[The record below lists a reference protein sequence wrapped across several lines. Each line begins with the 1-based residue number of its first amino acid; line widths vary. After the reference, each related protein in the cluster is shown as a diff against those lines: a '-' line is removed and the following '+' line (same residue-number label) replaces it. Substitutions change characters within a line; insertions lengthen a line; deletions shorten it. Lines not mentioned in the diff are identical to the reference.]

1 MGFPRLLSI
10 FYCTFHPT
18 QGPKVL
24 YEVPEGSIL
33 SKTSPLVDFDS
44 ISEFLIP
51 KVELCNKLVTI
62 STPTCKVIGYP
73 INLEHKKFQ
82 RNALMFNLAFV
93 FDKDAEISSYEPV
106 VRKMARVLKA
116 LEKESEFLSRQT
128 RLAMMDN
135 GTLANLAA
143 ITPQSSI
150 PPPSSSST
158 GTTTGTTTT
167 TTTTTAPAATAGTA
181 TSVNG
186 TFVPS
191 SQTNNAPSTSIP
203 TASTSQGAQAQT
215 TANSMAATTGPS
227 SLGTDAAA
235 SMSSMSL
242 AEKPSSNT
250 TSPSPSSSTFNGVS
264 SSLPPMSSGQAASTN
279 VISSSMATAT
289 AIATSASS
297 ISPPPTPASTITST
311 ALVSSPPSISG
322 NAITTILTAPPSSSP
337 FPPSKAATLAAANQN
352 GVSSTTATT
361 AATNPTTKPP
371 ASPLLL
377 QRDQIEHGSGMQ
389 NLIEQLIEDLN
400 SYCECQIPIDS
411 ANTINLKLFP
421 TYPNPTPVY
430 DYQVP
435 ISTVNLE
442 ALTDVNWDMTMQ
454 RITGYIN
461 GVNSVKRIA
470 EYADV
475 ETGLARMCM
484 SHLLYYGCIIMV
496 DLFQFKNIYAVK
508 IEMMRLT
515 EDVALQCEC
524 VSYVTLPDMH
534 APSFA
539 KIFSLYCSL
548 QYGVVLQDWIEQNQI
563 SEYNIDVRRF
573 ISFGVIKGFLYRVHK
588 YPILDYH
595 DPATAIPPSSSK
607 SDTAHSQQPQQ
618 GTAPNSVNSS
628 SVVTPSPSPAPTPL
642 VGSGGNVPATVVPG
656 GETQAPR
663 KLYGE
668 TLAPTDQN
676 TYMTYSQYQQL
687 QQQQQQLQHPSNDP
701 AHSGPNAGTVVI
713 PPALRKLLD
722 GQHHYDEL
730 CTQFGCSVR
739 ELDQILATDS
749 RVKFIY
755 R

>member
-44 ISEFLIP
+44 ISEYLIP
-51 KVELCNKLVTI
+51 KVELCAKLVTI

-135 GTLANLAA
+135 GTLASLNS
-143 ITPQSSI
+143 T
-150 PPPSSSST
+150 SST
-158 GTTTGTTTT
+158 SVPTGTNAMAPTS
-167 TTTTTAPAATAGTA
+167 TAPAGA
-181 TSVNG
+181 TSTVTPQPASNG
-186 TFVPS
+186 QGPLEAITEGASNLSINGGSKTDSANEETPGS
-191 SQTNNAPSTSIP
+191 IIAAGSNSISISNTLATPTNP
-203 TASTSQGAQAQT
+203 AS
-215 TANSMAATTGPS
+215 NGPS
-227 SLGTDAAA
+227 AA
-235 SMSSMSL
+235 L
-242 AEKPSSNT
+242 LPL
-250 TSPSPSSSTFNGVS
+250 VS
-264 SSLPPMSSGQAASTN
+264 QEGN
-279 VISSSMATAT
+279 
-289 AIATSASS
+289 
-297 ISPPPTPASTITST
+297 STIGSGTGTGTGTGTGFTSGSIT
-311 ALVSSPPSISG
+311 YAAIVSSPPSMSG
-322 NAITTILTAPPSSSP
+322 NSIGSVLTAPPSSSP
-337 FPPSKAATLAAANQN
+337 FPPARSTSNPGSISNGSTAVTKAKPQ
-352 GVSSTTATT
+352 TT
-361 AATNPTTKPP
+361 P
-371 ASPLLL
+371 SLMDLL
-377 QRDQIEHGSGMQ
+377 QADGGGMQ

-421 TYPNPTPVY
+421 TYPNPAPVY

-484 SHLLYYGCIIMV
+484 EHLLYYGCIIMV

-508 IEMMRLT
+508 MEMMRLT
-515 EDVALQCEC
+515 EDVALQYEC
-524 VSYVTLPDMH
+524 VAYVTLPDMH

-563 SEYNIDVRRF
+563 ADYNIDVRRF

-588 YPILDYH
+588 YPILDYY
-595 DPATAIPPSSSK
+595 DPVTPGSAPSSAPSSAK
-607 SDTAHSQQPQQ
+607 LHAPQPVSGQA
-618 GTAPNSVNSS
+618 APSS
-628 SVVTPSPSPAPTPL
+628 TIMSAPSPAIAAITPSTATAPT
-642 VGSGGNVPATVVPG
+642 G
-656 GETQAPR
+656 GETSRPETPSATAANQ
-663 KLYGE
+663 KKMYGD
-668 TLAPTDQN
+668 TLAPTDQHP
-676 TYMTYSQYQQL
+676 Y
-687 QQQQQQLQHPSNDP
+687 QQQQQPSQQQQAASNE
-701 AHSGPNAGTVVI
+701 ANSSGVVI
-713 PPALRKLLD
+713 PPALRKRLN

-730 CTQFGCSVR
+730 CTHFGCSVR
-739 ELDQILATDS
+739 DLDKLLATDT
-749 RVKFIY
+749 RVKFIF

>member
-10 FYCTFHPT
+10 FYCTFHPV

-44 ISEFLIP
+44 ISEYLIP
-51 KVELCNKLVTI
+51 KVELCSKLVTI
-62 STPTCKVIGYP
+62 STPTCKVVGFP

-93 FDKDAEISSYEPV
+93 FDKDAETSSYEPV

-128 RLAMMDN
+128 RLAMLNSAPGGSLMGSINNLSMPPAVSTTPLSTPSASTATLGANTN
-135 GTLANLAA
+135 GLLGPTRPSFLGSAMAEGSSGILETIAESTSSLSINDSSSVTAAQTNPGTKGMLTTSALPSLPNTLAVPEGANMNATPGPTA
-143 ITPQSSI
+143 IPSSASTLPTSDSQSSI
-150 PPPSSSST
+150 
-158 GTTTGTTTT
+158 
-167 TTTTTAPAATAGTA
+167 
-181 TSVNG
+181 N
-186 TFVPS
+186 
-191 SQTNNAPSTSIP
+191 
-203 TASTSQGAQAQT
+203 
-215 TANSMAATTGPS
+215 
-227 SLGTDAAA
+227 
-235 SMSSMSL
+235 
-242 AEKPSSNT
+242 
-250 TSPSPSSSTFNGVS
+250 
-264 SSLPPMSSGQAASTN
+264 
-279 VISSSMATAT
+279 
-289 AIATSASS
+289 
-297 ISPPPTPASTITST
+297 ITST
-311 ALVSSPPSISG
+311 ALVSSPPSISSS
-322 NAITTILTAPPSSSP
+322 AITAVLQAPPFPSP
-337 FPPSKAATLAAANQN
+337 FSQSKLADNHVN
-352 GVSSTTATT
+352 GNGTSASNIQKSSTAL
-361 AATNPTTKPP
+361 
-371 ASPLLL
+371 ASTSLHKE
-377 QRDQIEHGSGMQ
+377 DQIDGGGMQ

-400 SYCECQIPIDS
+400 SYCECQIPIVFDYADS

-421 TYPNPTPVY
+421 TYPNPPPVY

-454 RITGYIN
+454 RITGFIN

-484 SHLLYYGCIIMV
+484 QHLLYYGCIIMV

-508 IEMMRLT
+508 LEMMRLT
-515 EDVALQCEC
+515 EDVALQHEC

-563 SEYNIDVRRF
+563 SDYNIDVRRF

-588 YPILDYH
+588 YPILDNH
-595 DPATAIPPSSSK
+595 DPATVTASTAKALDAPPSSSG
-607 SDTAHSQQPQQ
+607 SATAIAVASTIAAPSMTPLVPMATLTNGTNGDTTRPGMPSRSGTPSGQPKKVYGDTLTPADQNGHPHSTHPQQ
-618 GTAPNSVNSS
+618 QHSHHQLQDSSNSS
-628 SVVTPSPSPAPTPL
+628 SSTFS
-642 VGSGGNVPATVVPG
+642 
-656 GETQAPR
+656 
-663 KLYGE
+663 
-668 TLAPTDQN
+668 
-676 TYMTYSQYQQL
+676 
-687 QQQQQQLQHPSNDP
+687 
-701 AHSGPNAGTVVI
+701 I
-713 PPALRKLLD
+713 PPALQRLLD
-722 GQHHYDEL
+722 GEHHYDEL
-730 CTQFGCSVR
+730 CTTFGCSVR
-739 ELDQILATDS
+739 EMDRILATDS

>member
-51 KVELCNKLVTI
+51 KVELCAKIVTI

-93 FDKDAEISSYEPV
+93 FDKDAEISSYKPV

-128 RLAMMDN
+128 RLEMMDN
-135 GTLANLAA
+135 EALASLNSTSSISGPSGTSTAVAITTTLTSITKTLAQQPAANGQVPLETIREGASNL
-143 ITPQSSI
+143 SI
-150 PPPSSSST
+150 SKPDLTNAQTQGS
-158 GTTTGTTTT
+158 TTTT
-167 TTTTTAPAATAGTA
+167 DSAL
-181 TSVNG
+181 
-186 TFVPS
+186 
-191 SQTNNAPSTSIP
+191 PSTSSTLTAP
-203 TASTSQGAQAQT
+203 TDPT
-215 TANSMAATTGPS
+215 TNGSSAATLPTVSQEGHYTAGAGTGFTS
-227 SLGTDAAA
+227 GSITYAA
-235 SMSSMSL
+235 
-242 AEKPSSNT
+242 
-250 TSPSPSSSTFNGVS
+250 
-264 SSLPPMSSGQAASTN
+264 
-279 VISSSMATAT
+279 I
-289 AIATSASS
+289 
-297 ISPPPTPASTITST
+297 
-311 ALVSSPPSISG
+311 VSSPPSMSG
-322 NAITTILTAPPSSSP
+322 SSIGSILTAPPSSSP
-337 FPPSKAATLAAANQN
+337 FPPAR
-352 GVSSTTATT
+352 STTNPG
-361 AATNPTTKPP
+361 ATNSGSTVVAKAKPQEAP
-371 ASPLLL
+371 SLMDLMQA
-377 QRDQIEHGSGMQ
+377 DGSGMQ

-421 TYPNPTPVY
+421 TYPNPAPVY

-461 GVNSVKRIA
+461 GVNSVKKIA

-475 ETGLARMCM
+475 ETVLARMCM
-484 SHLLYYGCIIMV
+484 EHLLYYGCIIMV

-508 IEMMRLT
+508 MEMMRLT
-515 EDVALQCEC
+515 EDVALQYEC
-524 VSYVTLPDMH
+524 VAYVTLPDMH

-563 SEYNIDVRRF
+563 ADYNIDVRRF

-588 YPILDYH
+588 YPILDYY
-595 DPATAIPPSSSK
+595 DPATSGSAPSSAPSSAKVHTPQPVNAEAAPSTATAAAPNGRVPSRPGTPSAIPSNQK
-607 SDTAHSQQPQQ
+607 
-618 GTAPNSVNSS
+618 
-628 SVVTPSPSPAPTPL
+628 
-642 VGSGGNVPATVVPG
+642 
-656 GETQAPR
+656 
-663 KLYGE
+663 KMYGDN
-668 TLAPTDQN
+668 LAPTDQQ
-676 TYMTYSQYQQL
+676 THAQQHQGM
-687 QQQQQQLQHPSNDP
+687 QQHQQGSSNDS
-701 AHSGPNAGTVVI
+701 ASGVVI
-713 PPALRKLLD
+713 PPALRKRLN

-730 CTQFGCSVR
+730 CTHFGCSVR
-739 ELDQILATDS
+739 DLDKLLATDS

>member
-44 ISEFLIP
+44 ISEYLIP
-51 KVELCNKLVTI
+51 KVELCSKLVTI
-62 STPTCKVIGYP
+62 STPTCKVIGFP

-128 RLAMMDN
+128 RLAMTDN
-135 GTLANLAA
+135 GTLANMASSVSSAA
-143 ITPQSSI
+143 PSSI
-150 PPPSSSST
+150 PLSVPLT
-158 GTTTGTTTT
+158 TTATTTGTTSTPPTSTGTAASSTT
-167 TTTTTAPAATAGTA
+167 TTTTTATTTATTTTTVGATTAAPSDPNAVAATV
-181 TSVNG
+181 TSVSNLALDP
-186 TFVPS
+186 V
-191 SQTNNAPSTSIP
+191 AKD
-203 TASTSQGAQAQT
+203 ASTSSGT
-215 TANSMAATTGPS
+215 S
-227 SLGTDAAA
+227 SALL
-235 SMSSMSL
+235 SSDL
-242 AEKPSSNT
+242 TVPVDP
-250 TSPSPSSSTFNGVS
+250 TSPVTIPT
-264 SSLPPMSSGQAASTN
+264 SLPSAAVS
-279 VISSSMATAT
+279 
-289 AIATSASS
+289 
-297 ISPPPTPASTITST
+297 ITST
-311 ALVSSPPSISG
+311 ALVSSPPAISG
-322 NAITTILTAPPSSSP
+322 SSIATVLTAPPSLSP
-337 FPPSKAATLAAANQN
+337 FPPSKPGTVPPSN
-352 GVSSTTATT
+352 GG
-361 AATNPTTKPP
+361 ATNSATKPP
-371 ASPLLL
+371 ATPTLL
-377 QRDQIEHGSGMQ
+377 QQNQIEHGSGMQ

-421 TYPNPTPVY
+421 TYPNPAPVY

-442 ALTDVNWDMTMQ
+442 ALIDVNWDMTMQ

-461 GVNSVKRIA
+461 GVSPVKRIA

-484 SHLLYYGCIIMV
+484 EHLLYYGCIIMV

-508 IEMMRLT
+508 MEMMRLT
-515 EDVALQCEC
+515 EDVALQNEC

-548 QYGVVLQDWIEQNQI
+548 QYGVVLQDWIETNQI
-563 SEYNIDVRRF
+563 AEYNIDVRRF

-588 YPILDYH
+588 YPILDH
-595 DPATAIPPSSSK
+595 HEPVTPATTPLNSKGEPTTSSNPSATATSSASSSSAATPVLSSAPTPVPSAIPPPPPPAS
-607 SDTAHSQQPQQ
+607 TTHGEPQP
-618 GTAPNSVNSS
+618 
-628 SVVTPSPSPAPTPL
+628 
-642 VGSGGNVPATVVPG
+642 
-656 GETQAPR
+656 PR
-663 KLYGE
+663 KLYGD

-676 TYMTYSQYQQL
+676 NYMAYNQH
-687 QQQQQQLQHPSNDP
+687 QQQPSND
-701 AHSGPNAGTVVI
+701 SGNSGGSSSGVI
-713 PPALRKLLD
+713 IPLALRKLLD

-739 ELDQILATDS
+739 EMDQILATDS

>member
-44 ISEFLIP
+44 ISEYLIP
-51 KVELCNKLVTI
+51 KVELCSKLVTI
-62 STPTCKVIGYP
+62 STPTCKIIGFP

-135 GTLANLAA
+135 GTLSNMTSSVSSVSLVA
-143 ITPQSSI
+143 QSSI
-150 PPPSSSST
+150 PPSVPPP
-158 GTTTGTTTT
+158 TTTT
-167 TTTTTAPAATAGTA
+167 TTGASSTPPTSTLSTATSTTTTAEVAGAITAAPSDSNAVTASA
-181 TSVNG
+181 TSLSNLSLDPI
-186 TFVPS
+186 TKDAPS
-191 SQTNNAPSTSIP
+191 SH
-203 TASTSQGAQAQT
+203 GA
-215 TANSMAATTGPS
+215 
-227 SLGTDAAA
+227 
-235 SMSSMSL
+235 
-242 AEKPSSNT
+242 
-250 TSPSPSSSTFNGVS
+250 SSTLQSNGLAIPVDPTS
-264 SSLPPMSSGQAASTN
+264 AVTIPASLPPGP
-279 VISSSMATAT
+279 V
-289 AIATSASS
+289 
-297 ISPPPTPASTITST
+297 TITST
-311 ALVSSPPSISG
+311 ALVSSPPTMPGGSIS
-322 NAITTILTAPPSSSP
+322 TVLMAPPSSSP
-337 FPPSKAATLAAANQN
+337 FPPSKPTTVPPSAN
-352 GVSSTTATT
+352 GGP
-361 AATNPTTKPP
+361 TNPATKPP
-371 ASPLLL
+371 ASPTLL
-377 QRDQIEHGSGMQ
+377 QQNQIEHGSGMQ

-421 TYPNPTPVY
+421 TYPNPAPVY

-442 ALTDVNWDMTMQ
+442 ALIDVNWDMTMQ

-461 GVNSVKRIA
+461 GVSPVKRIA

-484 SHLLYYGCIIMV
+484 EHLLYYGCIIMV

-508 IEMMRLT
+508 MEMMRLT
-515 EDVALQCEC
+515 EDVTLQNEC

-548 QYGVVLQDWIEQNQI
+548 QYGVVLQDWIETNQI
-563 SEYNIDVRRF
+563 AEYNIDVRRF

-595 DPATAIPPSSSK
+595 EPVTA
-607 SDTAHSQQPQQ
+607 
-618 GTAPNSVNSS
+618 
-628 SVVTPSPSPAPTPL
+628 APTPL
-642 VGSGGNVPATVVPG
+642 NSKGEPTTSTIPSATTTNSATSSSTATPVLSSAPTPVPNAPVPPSTTTNGEPQPPRKPYGDTSASKDQNNYMTHSQHQQHQSNDSGNTGVSSGGVI
-656 GETQAPR
+656 
-663 KLYGE
+663 
-668 TLAPTDQN
+668 
-676 TYMTYSQYQQL
+676 
-687 QQQQQQLQHPSNDP
+687 
-701 AHSGPNAGTVVI
+701 I

-739 ELDQILATDS
+739 EMDQILATDS

>member
-44 ISEFLIP
+44 ISEYLIP
-51 KVELCNKLVTI
+51 KVELCSKLVTI
-62 STPTCKVIGYP
+62 STPTCKVIGFP

-135 GTLANLAA
+135 GTLANMTSSS
-143 ITPQSSI
+143 ISSVTPSSI
-150 PPPSSSST
+150 PPSVPPTTAANTTGTSST
-158 GTTTGTTTT
+158 PPTSAAATSVTTTTGATTTAQSDPNGVTTTT
-167 TTTTTAPAATAGTA
+167 T
-181 TSVNG
+181 SVSNLSLDP
-186 TFVPS
+186 V
-191 SQTNNAPSTSIP
+191 AKD
-203 TASTSQGAQAQT
+203 ASTSQGA
-215 TANSMAATTGPS
+215 S
-227 SLGTDAAA
+227 
-235 SMSSMSL
+235 
-242 AEKPSSNT
+242 
-250 TSPSPSSSTFNGVS
+250 SPSSGLTV
-264 SSLPPMSSGQAASTN
+264 P
-279 VISSSMATAT
+279 VD
-289 AIATSASS
+289 
-297 ISPPPTPASTITST
+297 PASPVTIPTSLSPAPASITST
-311 ALVSSPPSISG
+311 ALVSSPPAISG
-322 NAITTILTAPPSSSP
+322 STISTILTAPPSSSP
-337 FPPSKAATLAAANQN
+337 FPPSKPGTVPPSVN
-352 GVSSTTATT
+352 GGSS
-361 AATNPTTKPP
+361 NPVTKPP
-371 ASPLLL
+371 ASSTLL
-377 QRDQIEHGSGMQ
+377 QQNQIEHGSGMQ

-421 TYPNPTPVY
+421 TYPNPAPVY

-442 ALTDVNWDMTMQ
+442 ALIDVNWDMTMQ
-454 RITGYIN
+454 RITRYIN
-461 GVNSVKRIA
+461 GVSSVKRIA

-484 SHLLYYGCIIMV
+484 EHLLYYGCIIMV

-508 IEMMRLT
+508 MEMMRLT
-515 EDVALQCEC
+515 EDVALQNEC

-548 QYGVVLQDWIEQNQI
+548 QYGVVLQDWIETNQI
-563 SEYNIDVRRF
+563 AEYNIDVRRF

-595 DPATAIPPSSSK
+595 EPATAATTPLNSKGEPTTSSNPSATTTNSASSS
-607 SDTAHSQQPQQ
+607 SAATP
-618 GTAPNSVNSS
+618 VLSS
-628 SVVTPSPSPAPTPL
+628 APTP
-642 VGSGGNVPATVVPG
+642 VPNAPVPPPTSSIAN
-656 GETQAPR
+656 GEPQPPR
-663 KLYGE
+663 KLYGD
-668 TLAPTDQN
+668 TLAPTDQSN
-676 TYMTYSQYQQL
+676 YMTYSQH
-687 QQQQQQLQHPSNDP
+687 QQQLSNY
-701 AHSGPNAGTVVI
+701 SGNSGTSSSGVII

-739 ELDQILATDS
+739 EMDQILATDS
-749 RVKFIY
+749 RIKFIY

>member
-44 ISEFLIP
+44 ISEYLIP
-51 KVELCNKLVTI
+51 KVELCAKLVTI

-128 RLAMMDN
+128 RLEMMDN
-135 GTLANLAA
+135 GTLTSLN
-143 ITPQSSI
+143 
-150 PPPSSSST
+150 ST
-158 GTTTGTTTT
+158 
-167 TTTTTAPAATAGTA
+167 
-181 TSVNG
+181 
-186 TFVPS
+186 
-191 SQTNNAPSTSIP
+191 
-203 TASTSQGAQAQT
+203 
-215 TANSMAATTGPS
+215 
-227 SLGTDAAA
+227 
-235 SMSSMSL
+235 
-242 AEKPSSNT
+242 
-250 TSPSPSSSTFNGVS
+250 
-264 SSLPPMSSGQAASTN
+264 
-279 VISSSMATAT
+279 
-289 AIATSASS
+289 SS
-297 ISPPPTPASTITST
+297 ISVPSGTTLAAATNVASTGSTPTPSQQPAANGQGPLETISESISILGINGANKTEATNGQTQGVAFGVANGSTSPLISGTLAAPIDPTSNGSSAATLPPPVSQEGQTTLSSGTGFTSGSITY
-311 ALVSSPPSISG
+311 AAIVSSPPSTSG
-322 NAITTILTAPPSSSP
+322 SSIGLVLTAPPSSSP
-337 FPPSKAATLAAANQN
+337 FPSLR
-352 GVSSTTATT
+352 S
-361 AATNPTTKPP
+361 ATNPGAVSNGPTAVTK
-371 ASPLLL
+371 ANAQTSPSLMDHL
-377 QRDQIEHGSGMQ
+377 QADGSGMQ

-400 SYCECQIPIDS
+400 SYCECQIPIDT

-421 TYPNPTPVY
+421 TYPNPAPVY

-461 GVNSVKRIA
+461 GVNSVKKIA

-484 SHLLYYGCIIMV
+484 EHLLYYGCIIMV

-508 IEMMRLT
+508 MEMMRLT

-524 VSYVTLPDMH
+524 VAYVTLPDMH

-539 KIFSLYCSL
+539 KVFSLYCSL

-563 SEYNIDVRRF
+563 ADHNIDVRRF

-588 YPILDYH
+588 YPILDYY
-595 DPATAIPPSSSK
+595 DPLAPGSAVSSAPSSAKLHAPQPVNGQAAPSSIMPAPSIATAALTPSTATAPTGVPSRPGTPSTILANQKKMYGDILVPSDQHPYQQHQASQHQQQVSSSD
-607 SDTAHSQQPQQ
+607 ST
-618 GTAPNSVNSS
+618 
-628 SVVTPSPSPAPTPL
+628 
-642 VGSGGNVPATVVPG
+642 SGVI
-656 GETQAPR
+656 
-663 KLYGE
+663 
-668 TLAPTDQN
+668 
-676 TYMTYSQYQQL
+676 
-687 QQQQQQLQHPSNDP
+687 
-701 AHSGPNAGTVVI
+701 I
-713 PPALRKLLD
+713 PPALRKRLN

-730 CTQFGCSVR
+730 CTHFGCSVR
-739 ELDQILATDS
+739 DLDRLLATDS

>member
-10 FYCTFHPT
+10 FYCTFHPI

-44 ISEFLIP
+44 ISEYLIP
-51 KVELCNKLVTI
+51 KVELCSKLVTI
-62 STPTCKVIGYP
+62 STPTCKVIGFP

-116 LEKESEFLSRQT
+116 LEKESEFLSQQT
-128 RLAMMDN
+128 RIALMEGGALPAPASASTTPALATGTVMASSTGQPSANASPALSNNSSTTAADN
-135 GTLANLAA
+135 NQTSSSNNTTLETIVEAASTVSLQDAATNGTVPLPPTSIHDAPAAPTGTLA
-143 ITPQSSI
+143 TQ
-150 PPPSSSST
+150 PPTTSDPIAVST
-158 GTTTGTTTT
+158 LL
-167 TTTTTAPAATAGTA
+167 
-181 TSVNG
+181 S
-186 TFVPS
+186 
-191 SQTNNAPSTSIP
+191 
-203 TASTSQGAQAQT
+203 
-215 TANSMAATTGPS
+215 ANSQ
-227 SLGTDAAA
+227 
-235 SMSSMSL
+235 
-242 AEKPSSNT
+242 N
-250 TSPSPSSSTFNGVS
+250 N
-264 SSLPPMSSGQAASTN
+264 
-279 VISSSMATAT
+279 
-289 AIATSASS
+289 
-297 ISPPPTPASTITST
+297 ITST
-311 ALVSSPPSISG
+311 AIVSSPPSMGS
-322 NAITTILTAPPSSSP
+322 ATIPAALTAPPSCSP
-337 FPPSKAATLAAANQN
+337 FPSRSAST
-352 GVSSTTATT
+352 SSTTARSGVAASSTAASQTTT
-361 AATNPTTKPP
+361 AAS
-371 ASPLLL
+371 SPSSLL
-377 QRDQIEHGSGMQ
+377 QQAQDGSGMQ

-421 TYPNPTPVY
+421 TYPNPAPVY

-470 EYADV
+470 EFADV

-484 SHLLYYGCIIMV
+484 EHLLYYGCIIMV

-508 IEMMRLT
+508 MEMMRLT
-515 EDVALQCEC
+515 EDVALQYEC
-524 VSYVTLPDMH
+524 VAYVTLPDMH

-539 KIFSLYCSL
+539 KVFSLYCSL

-563 SEYNIDVRRF
+563 SDYNIDVRRF

-595 DPATAIPPSSSK
+595 DPSLANPATTAAPGTPSK
-607 SDTAHSQQPQQ
+607 SNVQLPTTSGTSTSAAPGLVTAAM
-618 GTAPNSVNSS
+618 APSVATTTT
-628 SVVTPSPSPAPTPL
+628 SVVSSRPETPS
-642 VGSGGNVPATVVPG
+642 NVSS
-656 GETQAPR
+656 TQ
-663 KLYGE
+663 KKVYGQS
-668 TLAPTDQN
+668 LAPTDQHLHTSHN
-676 TYMTYSQYQQL
+676 PPPYHSQPH
-687 QQQQQQLQHPSNDP
+687 QHQGD
-701 AHSGPNAGTVVI
+701 HSTSAPVI
-713 PPALRKLLD
+713 PSALRKLLN
-722 GQHHYDEL
+722 GEHHYDEL

>member
-10 FYCTFHPT
+10 FYCTFHPI

-44 ISEFLIP
+44 ISEYLIP
-51 KVELCNKLVTI
+51 KVELCSKLVTI
-62 STPTCKVIGYP
+62 STPTCKVIGFP

-116 LEKESEFLSRQT
+116 LEKESEFLSQQT
-128 RLAMMDN
+128 RAAMMEGAQPASTSANTTPALAGGATTATSTGPPSTTASPALSNSSSTTATESNQTSGSNPATLETIVEAASSVSLQDVSTN
-135 GTLANLAA
+135 GALPPSSPSVHNAPATPTGTLA
-143 ITPQSSI
+143 TQ
-150 PPPSSSST
+150 
-158 GTTTGTTTT
+158 
-167 TTTTTAPAATAGTA
+167 APT
-181 TSVNG
+181 
-186 TFVPS
+186 
-191 SQTNNAPSTSIP
+191 PSTSSDPIP
-203 TASTSQGAQAQT
+203 VSTSLSVNPQ
-215 TANSMAATTGPS
+215 N
-227 SLGTDAAA
+227 
-235 SMSSMSL
+235 
-242 AEKPSSNT
+242 N
-250 TSPSPSSSTFNGVS
+250 
-264 SSLPPMSSGQAASTN
+264 
-279 VISSSMATAT
+279 
-289 AIATSASS
+289 
-297 ISPPPTPASTITST
+297 ITST
-311 ALVSSPPSISG
+311 TIVSSPPSMGSATITASIDRGRIVTAIS
-322 NAITTILTAPPSSSP
+322 T
-337 FPPSKAATLAAANQN
+337 Q
-352 GVSSTTATT
+352 
-361 AATNPTTKPP
+361 
-371 ASPLLL
+371 
-377 QRDQIEHGSGMQ
+377 DGSGMQ

-421 TYPNPTPVY
+421 TYPNPAPVY

-470 EYADV
+470 EFADV

-484 SHLLYYGCIIMV
+484 EHLLYYGCIIMV

-508 IEMMRLT
+508 MEMMRLT
-515 EDVALQCEC
+515 EDVALQYEC
-524 VSYVTLPDMH
+524 VAYVTLPDMH

-539 KIFSLYCSL
+539 KVFSLYCSL
-548 QYGVVLQDWIEQNQI
+548 QYGVVLQDWIEQNHI
-563 SEYNIDVRRF
+563 AECNIDVRRF

-588 YPILDYH
+588 YPILDNH
-595 DPATAIPPSSSK
+595 DPNLVNTGVTAAPGTPSKANAQLPTTSGASTSAAPGLVTAAMAPSVAT
-607 SDTAHSQQPQQ
+607 TA
-618 GTAPNSVNSS
+618 T
-628 SVVTPSPSPAPTPL
+628 SVVSSRPETPSNLPSAQKK
-642 VGSGGNVPATVVPG
+642 V
-656 GETQAPR
+656 
-663 KLYGE
+663 YGQS
-668 TLAPTDQN
+668 LAPTDQHPH
-676 TYMTYSQYQQL
+676 SSHSPSPHHGQSH
-687 QQQQQQLQHPSNDP
+687 QHQGD
-701 AHSGPNAGTVVI
+701 HSTSAPVI
-713 PPALRKLLD
+713 PSALKKLLN
-722 GQHHYDEL
+722 GEHHYDEL

>member
-10 FYCTFHPT
+10 FYCTFHPI

-44 ISEFLIP
+44 ISEYLIP
-51 KVELCNKLVTI
+51 KVELCSKLVTI
-62 STPTCKVIGYP
+62 STPTCKIIGFP

-116 LEKESEFLSRQT
+116 LEKESEFLSQQT
-128 RLAMMDN
+128 RVAMMEGGAQPPSTSASTTPALPAGTATASSTGPPSTTASPALSNSSSTAAAENNQTSSSSAATLETIVEAARSVSLQDAPIN
-135 GTLANLAA
+135 GAL
-143 ITPQSSI
+143 
-150 PPPSSSST
+150 PPSSSSAHN
-158 GTTTGTTTT
+158 
-167 TTTTTAPAATAGTA
+167 APAAPTGGSA
-181 TSVNG
+181 T
-186 TFVPS
+186 
-191 SQTNNAPSTSIP
+191 
-203 TASTSQGAQAQT
+203 QA
-215 TANSMAATTGPS
+215 
-227 SLGTDAAA
+227 
-235 SMSSMSL
+235 
-242 AEKPSSNT
+242 
-250 TSPSPSSSTFNGVS
+250 
-264 SSLPPMSSGQAASTN
+264 
-279 VISSSMATAT
+279 
-289 AIATSASS
+289 
-297 ISPPPTPASTITST
+297 PTPAAPSDPIAVSALLSANSPDNVTST
-311 ALVSSPPSISG
+311 AIVSSPPSMGS
-322 NAITTILTAPPSSSP
+322 TTIATVLTAPPSCSP
-337 FPPSKAATLAAANQN
+337 FPSRSASSSSTATRSGIAASSTAASQSTAAA
-352 GVSSTTATT
+352 SS
-361 AATNPTTKPP
+361 P
-371 ASPLLL
+371 SSLL
-377 QRDQIEHGSGMQ
+377 QQAQDGSGMQ

-421 TYPNPTPVY
+421 TYPNPAPVY

-470 EYADV
+470 EFADV

-484 SHLLYYGCIIMV
+484 EHLLYYGCIIMV

-508 IEMMRLT
+508 MEMMRLT
-515 EDVALQCEC
+515 EDVALQYEC
-524 VSYVTLPDMH
+524 VAYVTLPDMH

-539 KIFSLYCSL
+539 KVFSLYCSL

-563 SEYNIDVRRF
+563 SDYNIDVRRF

-595 DPATAIPPSSSK
+595 DPNLVNTGTTAAPGTPSK
-607 SDTAHSQQPQQ
+607 SNAQLPITSGASTSAAPGLVTAAMAPSVAT
-618 GTAPNSVNSS
+618 TAT
-628 SVVTPSPSPAPTPL
+628 SVVSSRPETPSNAPS
-642 VGSGGNVPATVVPG
+642 
-656 GETQAPR
+656 TQR
-663 KLYGE
+663 KVYGQS
-668 TLAPTDQN
+668 LAPTDQHLH
-676 TYMTYSQYQQL
+676 TSPHPPAYHSQPH
-687 QQQQQQLQHPSNDP
+687 QHQGDHPTSAP
-701 AHSGPNAGTVVI
+701 VI
-713 PPALRKLLD
+713 PPALKKLLN
-722 GQHHYDEL
+722 GEHHYDEL

>member
-44 ISEFLIP
+44 ISEYLIP
-51 KVELCNKLVTI
+51 KVELCAKLVTI

-135 GTLANLAA
+135 GALASLNAS
-143 ITPQSSI
+143 SSI
-150 PPPSSSST
+150 SAPS
-158 GTTTGTTTT
+158 GTTPIATTTT
-167 TTTTTAPAATAGTA
+167 IPSSATTT
-181 TSVNG
+181 
-186 TFVPS
+186 
-191 SQTNNAPSTSIP
+191 STQQP
-203 TASTSQGAQAQT
+203 TANGQVSLETISEGASNLSINGANKFDSTNGQTQGSIT
-215 TANSMAATTGPS
+215 TTS
-227 SLGTDAAA
+227 SA
-235 SMSSMSL
+235 SL
-242 AEKPSSNT
+242 AAPVDPATNDSSAAVSQEGLSVT
-250 TSPSPSSSTFNGVS
+250 GSGTGFTSG
-264 SSLPPMSSGQAASTN
+264 
-279 VISSSMATAT
+279 
-289 AIATSASS
+289 
-297 ISPPPTPASTITST
+297 TITY
-311 ALVSSPPSISG
+311 AAIVSSPPSMSG
-322 NAITTILTAPPSSSP
+322 SNIGSVLTAPPSSSP
-337 FPPSKAATLAAANQN
+337 FPPSR
-352 GVSSTTATT
+352 STTGPGSVSNGST
-361 AATNPTTKPP
+361 AVTKVKPQTAP
-371 ASPLLL
+371 SLMDQL
-377 QRDQIEHGSGMQ
+377 QAEGGGMQ

-421 TYPNPTPVY
+421 TYPNPAPVY

-454 RITGYIN
+454 RVTGYIN
-461 GVNSVKRIA
+461 GVSSVKRIA

-484 SHLLYYGCIIMV
+484 EHLLYYGCIIMV

-508 IEMMRLT
+508 MEMMRLT
-515 EDVALQCEC
+515 EDVALQYEC
-524 VSYVTLPDMH
+524 IVYVTLPDMH

-563 SEYNIDVRRF
+563 ADYNIDV
-573 ISFGVIKGFLYRVHK
+573 RVHK
-588 YPILDYH
+588 YPILDYY
-595 DPATAIPPSSSK
+595 DPVTPGSAVSSAPSSTKIHAPHPVNGQAAPSSTIVSAPSLATAALTPS
-607 SDTAHSQQPQQ
+607 TATA
-618 GTAPNSVNSS
+618 TAPTDDVPNRPG
-628 SVVTPSPSPAPTPL
+628 TPSAIAA
-642 VGSGGNVPATVVPG
+642 N
-656 GETQAPR
+656 Q
-663 KLYGE
+663 KKMYGD
-668 TLAPTDQN
+668 TLAPTDQHA
-676 TYMTYSQYQQL
+676 YQHQASQQH
-687 QQQQQQLQHPSNDP
+687 QQQQHQQVSPSDSAP
-701 AHSGPNAGTVVI
+701 GSMI
-713 PPALRKLLD
+713 PPALRKRLN

-730 CTQFGCSVR
+730 CTHFGCSVR
-739 ELDQILATDS
+739 DLDKLLATDS
-749 RVKFIY
+749 RIKFIY

>member
-10 FYCTFHPT
+10 FYCTFHPI

-44 ISEFLIP
+44 ISEYLIP
-51 KVELCNKLVTI
+51 KVELCSKLVTI
-62 STPTCKVIGYP
+62 STPTCKVIGFP

-116 LEKESEFLSRQT
+116 LEKESEFLSQQT
-128 RLAMMDN
+128 RMAMMEGGAQPTQTSASTTPALATGTTAASAIGMPSTTGSPALSNSPSATAADN
-135 GTLANLAA
+135 NQTSGSSLATLETIVEAASSVSLQDAPTNGALPPSSLSGYNAPAAPTGTLAAQVP
-143 ITPQSSI
+143 TPSASSDPI
-150 PPPSSSST
+150 
-158 GTTTGTTTT
+158 
-167 TTTTTAPAATAGTA
+167 A
-181 TSVNG
+181 V
-186 TFVPS
+186 
-191 SQTNNAPSTSIP
+191 
-203 TASTSQGAQAQT
+203 STSQS
-215 TANSMAATTGPS
+215 ANPQ
-227 SLGTDAAA
+227 
-235 SMSSMSL
+235 
-242 AEKPSSNT
+242 N
-250 TSPSPSSSTFNGVS
+250 N
-264 SSLPPMSSGQAASTN
+264 
-279 VISSSMATAT
+279 
-289 AIATSASS
+289 
-297 ISPPPTPASTITST
+297 ITST
-311 ALVSSPPSISG
+311 AIVSSPPSIGS
-322 NAITTILTAPPSSSP
+322 ATIAAVLTAPPSCSP
-337 FPPSKAATLAAANQN
+337 FPSRSTSTTSTAARSGAA
-352 GVSSTTATT
+352 VSSTAVSSQPTT
-361 AATNPTTKPP
+361 AAS
-371 ASPLLL
+371 SPSSLL
-377 QRDQIEHGSGMQ
+377 QQAQDGSGMQ

-421 TYPNPTPVY
+421 TYPNPAPVY

-470 EYADV
+470 EFADV

-484 SHLLYYGCIIMV
+484 EHLLYYGCIIMV

-508 IEMMRLT
+508 MEMMRLT
-515 EDVALQCEC
+515 EDVALQYEC
-524 VSYVTLPDMH
+524 VAYVTLPDMH

-539 KIFSLYCSL
+539 KVFSLYCSL

-563 SEYNIDVRRF
+563 SDYNIDVRCVDLAVAAIPLKRMCCRQFPRLTPSYHFKFFLSTLVVYSRF

-588 YPILDYH
+588 YPILDHH
-595 DPATAIPPSSSK
+595 DPSLANTGTTAAPGTPSK
-607 SDTAHSQQPQQ
+607 SNAQLPTTSGTSTSAAPGLVTAAMAPSVAT
-618 GTAPNSVNSS
+618 TAT
-628 SVVTPSPSPAPTPL
+628 SVVSSRPETPSNLPPTQKK
-642 VGSGGNVPATVVPG
+642 V
-656 GETQAPR
+656 
-663 KLYGE
+663 YGQS
-668 TLAPTDQN
+668 LAPTDQN
-676 TYMTYSQYQQL
+676 LHTSHNPPPYHSQPH
-687 QQQQQQLQHPSNDP
+687 QHQGD
-701 AHSGPNAGTVVI
+701 HSTSAPVI
-713 PPALRKLLD
+713 PPALKKLLN
-722 GQHHYDEL
+722 GEHHYDEL

>member
-10 FYCTFHPT
+10 FYCTFHPI

-51 KVELCNKLVTI
+51 KVELCAKLVTI
-62 STPTCKVIGYP
+62 STPTCKVIGFP
-73 INLEHKKFQ
+73 VNMEHKKFQ

-128 RLAMMDN
+128 RAAMMDN
-135 GTLANLAA
+135 GALSTVASTLVSTSVAPPLA
-143 ITPQSSI
+143 
-150 PPPSSSST
+150 
-158 GTTTGTTTT
+158 TTG
-167 TTTTTAPAATAGTA
+167 
-181 TSVNG
+181 
-186 TFVPS
+186 
-191 SQTNNAPSTSIP
+191 NNAPSTTSAEMHPTGSSSAMDTVTEATASISVAEANQNASLQGASQGANGASTSSSSTP
-203 TASTSQGAQAQT
+203 STASTLT
-215 TANSMAATTGPS
+215 IP
-227 SLGTDAAA
+227 
-235 SMSSMSL
+235 
-242 AEKPSSNT
+242 AEKADT
-250 TSPSPSSSTFNGVS
+250 QTSD
-264 SSLPPMSSGQAASTN
+264 
-279 VISSSMATAT
+279 
-289 AIATSASS
+289 AIATPSLPATASS
-297 ISPPPTPASTITST
+297 NSITST
-311 ALVSSPPSISG
+311 TLVSSPPSMS
-322 NAITTILTAPPSSSP
+322 NSSITTVITAPPSASP
-337 FPPSKAATLAAANQN
+337 FPQSRSASTSSTANNTTN
-352 GVSSTTATT
+352 GVSSAQTSQKAT
-361 AATNPTTKPP
+361 PSSP
-371 ASPLLL
+371 PLLVE
-377 QRDQIEHGSGMQ
+377 QEQAGSGMQ

-421 TYPNPTPVY
+421 TYPNPAPVY

-435 ISTVNLE
+435 ISTVNLD

-484 SHLLYYGCIIMV
+484 EHLLYYGCIIMV

-508 IEMMRLT
+508 MEMMRLT
-515 EDVALQCEC
+515 ED
-524 VSYVTLPDMH
+524 
-534 APSFA
+534 
-539 KIFSLYCSL
+539 
-548 QYGVVLQDWIEQNQI
+548 YGVVLQDWIEQNQL
-563 SEYNIDVRRF
+563 SDYNIDVRRF

-595 DPATAIPPSSSK
+595 DPSITNTKADQSAVTASSSPSSTPATI
-607 SDTAHSQQPQQ
+607 TA
-618 GTAPNSVNSS
+618 AL
-628 SVVTPSPSPAPTPL
+628 TPSTATTATTVITSRPETPSTVPPTPKK
-642 VGSGGNVPATVVPG
+642 V
-656 GETQAPR
+656 
-663 KLYGE
+663 YGD
-668 TLAPTDQN
+668 TLAPSDQHVYHTQN
-676 TYMTYSQYQQL
+676 QHGS
-687 QQQQQQLQHPSNDP
+687 QQQQPHHQQTQHASEQ
-701 AHSGPNAGTVVI
+701 SSSSVVI
-713 PPALRKLLD
+713 PPALRKLLN
-722 GQHHYDEL
+722 GEHHYDEL

-739 ELDQILATDS
+739 EMDQILATDS

>member
-51 KVELCNKLVTI
+51 KVELCAKLVTI
-62 STPTCKVIGYP
+62 STPTCKVIGFP
-73 INLEHKKFQ
+73 VNLEHKKFQ

-128 RLAMMDN
+128 RAAMMDN
-135 GTLANLAA
+135 GAQSIAASALVAASVAPALAYTGNNA
-143 ITPQSSI
+143 
-150 PPPSSSST
+150 SST
-158 GTTTGTTTT
+158 TSAETHPTGSNSILDTVTE
-167 TTTTTAPAATAGTA
+167 ATASI
-181 TSVNG
+181 SVAEANQNTLLQGVFQSANG
-186 TFVPS
+186 ASTPFAS
-191 SQTNNAPSTSIP
+191 SPST
-203 TASTSQGAQAQT
+203 TSTLT
-215 TANSMAATTGPS
+215 VP
-227 SLGTDAAA
+227 
-235 SMSSMSL
+235 
-242 AEKPSSNT
+242 AEKAGT
-250 TSPSPSSSTFNGVS
+250 QTSD
-264 SSLPPMSSGQAASTN
+264 
-279 VISSSMATAT
+279 
-289 AIATSASS
+289 AIATPFLATTASS
-297 ISPPPTPASTITST
+297 NSITST
-311 ALVSSPPSISG
+311 TLVSSPPSTG
-322 NAITTILTAPPSSSP
+322 NNSFTAVITAPPSASP
-337 FPPSKAATLAAANQN
+337 FPQSRSASNSSTTNNTAN
-352 GVSSTTATT
+352 GVSSAQTSQKTT
-361 AATNPTTKPP
+361 PSS
-371 ASPLLL
+371 SPSLVE
-377 QRDQIEHGSGMQ
+377 QAQAGSGMQ

-421 TYPNPTPVY
+421 TYPNPAPVY

-470 EYADV
+470 DYADV

-484 SHLLYYGCIIMV
+484 EHLLYYGCIIMV

-508 IEMMRLT
+508 MEMMRLT
-515 EDVALQCEC
+515 EDVAMQCEC
-524 VSYVTLPDMH
+524 VAYVTLPEMH

-548 QYGVVLQDWIEQNQI
+548 QYGVVLQDWIEQNQL
-563 SEYNIDVRRF
+563 SDYNIDVRRF

-595 DPATAIPPSSSK
+595 DPSITSTKADQSAATTSSSMP
-607 SDTAHSQQPQQ
+607 STPATITAALTPS
-618 GTAPNSVNSS
+618 TATTATT
-628 SVVTPSPSPAPTPL
+628 VVTSRPETPSTVPPTPKK
-642 VGSGGNVPATVVPG
+642 V
-656 GETQAPR
+656 
-663 KLYGE
+663 YGD
-668 TLAPTDQN
+668 TLAPSDQHVYLAQN
-676 TYMTYSQYQQL
+676 QHSS
-687 QQQQQQLQHPSNDP
+687 QQQQPHHQQTQHANEQS
-701 AHSGPNAGTVVI
+701 SSSVVI
-713 PPALRKLLD
+713 PPALRKLLN
-722 GQHHYDEL
+722 GEHHYDEL

-739 ELDQILATDS
+739 EMDQILGTDS

>member
-10 FYCTFHPT
+10 FYCTFHPI

-44 ISEFLIP
+44 ISEYLIP
-51 KVELCNKLVTI
+51 KVELCSKLVTI

-73 INLEHKKFQ
+73 INLLHKKFH
-82 RNALMFNLAFV
+82 RNALMFNLVFV

-106 VRKMARVLKA
+106 VRKMARVLKD

-128 RLAMMDN
+128 RFTKMDN
-135 GTLANLAA
+135 GTTLTSL
-143 ITPQSSI
+143 PLSST
-150 PPPSSSST
+150 SSSSSSPA
-158 GTTTGTTTT
+158 TTYTATTN
-167 TTTTTAPAATAGTA
+167 TTTAGVTPTATTPAANTTSPA
-181 TSVNG
+181 TELA
-186 TFVPS
+186 PA
-191 SQTNNAPSTSIP
+191 TNNTAAALATGVVGSSTVTAPTESVSSDTN
-203 TASTSQGAQAQT
+203 TAVAT
-215 TANSMAATTGPS
+215 TANSISNISLVEPTSSTPGSSSIGVIPAVSPDATTTVIPSTVAIPTSIPPGP
-227 SLGTDAAA
+227 
-235 SMSSMSL
+235 
-242 AEKPSSNT
+242 P
-250 TSPSPSSSTFNGVS
+250 
-264 SSLPPMSSGQAASTN
+264 
-279 VISSSMATAT
+279 
-289 AIATSASS
+289 
-297 ISPPPTPASTITST
+297 ITST
-311 ALVSSPPSISG
+311 AIVSSPPTLSSSSSNTAG
-322 NAITTILTAPPSSSP
+322 SVLMAPPSSSP
-337 FPPSKAATLAAANQN
+337 FP
-352 GVSSTTATT
+352 SSTKPTTTATAVTGNTSTTTSTST
-361 AATNPTTKPP
+361 ALTNPPTRLPP
-371 ASPLLL
+371 SPSLL
-377 QRDQIEHGSGMQ
+377 QQNQIEHGSGMQ

-421 TYPNPTPVY
+421 TYPNPAPVY

-442 ALTDVNWDMTMQ
+442 ALIDVNWDMTMQ

-484 SHLLYYGCIIMV
+484 EHLLYYGCIIMV

-508 IEMMRLT
+508 MEMMRLT
-515 EDVALQCEC
+515 EDTALQYEC

-539 KIFSLYCSL
+539 KVFALYCSL
-548 QYGVVLQDWIEQNQI
+548 QYGVVLQDWIETNQI

-588 YPILDYH
+588 YPILDNYEPVVTAPIPSLNNSSKGDH
-595 DPATAIPPSSSK
+595 QQQPQQQQQQTTANSSNSNTNSNSSSSTATPTIPATSTLNSNTLNPNATKTAAATTRTAANAQSSVSANDD
-607 SDTAHSQQPQQ
+607 SSRPRRVYGNSLAPTDQTHPGTSATSTTAHSQQ
-618 GTAPNSVNSS
+618 SS
-628 SVVTPSPSPAPTPL
+628 SDSS
-642 VGSGGNVPATVVPG
+642 
-656 GETQAPR
+656 
-663 KLYGE
+663 
-668 TLAPTDQN
+668 
-676 TYMTYSQYQQL
+676 
-687 QQQQQQLQHPSNDP
+687 
-701 AHSGPNAGTVVI
+701 HSGKSSSGVVI

-739 ELDQILATDS
+739 DMDQILATDS

>member
-44 ISEFLIP
+44 ISEYLIP
-51 KVELCNKLVTI
+51 KVELCAKLVTI

-135 GTLANLAA
+135 GALANLNS
-143 ITPQSSI
+143 TSSI
-150 PPPSSSST
+150 SAFS
-158 GTTTGTTTT
+158 GTTTALATTATSANLTTTSSQQPT
-167 TTTTTAPAATAGTA
+167 ANGQVPLEAITESASSLSINGANKSDSANGQTQGSTTTTASASPSIPNALAAPIDPTTNDSSAATLPSVSQEGQFTAVSGTGF
-181 TSVNG
+181 TSGNI
-186 TFVPS
+186 TY
-191 SQTNNAPSTSIP
+191 
-203 TASTSQGAQAQT
+203 
-215 TANSMAATTGPS
+215 AA
-227 SLGTDAAA
+227 
-235 SMSSMSL
+235 
-242 AEKPSSNT
+242 
-250 TSPSPSSSTFNGVS
+250 
-264 SSLPPMSSGQAASTN
+264 
-279 VISSSMATAT
+279 I
-289 AIATSASS
+289 
-297 ISPPPTPASTITST
+297 
-311 ALVSSPPSISG
+311 VSSPPSMSG
-322 NAITTILTAPPSSSP
+322 SSIGSVLAAPPSSSL
-337 FPPSKAATLAAANQN
+337 FPSAR
-352 GVSSTTATT
+352 STTSPGATSNGSIAVAKAKSQT
-361 AATNPTTKPP
+361 AP
-371 ASPLLL
+371 SLMDLL
-377 QRDQIEHGSGMQ
+377 QADGSGMQ

-400 SYCECQIPIDS
+400 SYCECQIPIDT

-421 TYPNPTPVY
+421 TYPNPAPVY

-484 SHLLYYGCIIMV
+484 EHLLYYGCIIMV

-508 IEMMRLT
+508 MEMMRLT
-515 EDVALQCEC
+515 EDVALQYEC
-524 VSYVTLPDMH
+524 VAYVTLPDMH

-563 SEYNIDVRRF
+563 ADYNIDVRRF

-588 YPILDYH
+588 YPILDYY
-595 DPATAIPPSSSK
+595 DPVTPGSAASSAPSSAKLHAPQLVNGETAPSSVIVSAPSLATAALTPS
-607 SDTAHSQQPQQ
+607 TATATAPTGGVPSRPGTPSAITANQKKMYGDSLAPKDQHTYPQQ
-618 GTAPNSVNSS
+618 H
-628 SVVTPSPSPAPTPL
+628 
-642 VGSGGNVPATVVPG
+642 
-656 GETQAPR
+656 QA
-663 KLYGE
+663 
-668 TLAPTDQN
+668 QQ
-676 TYMTYSQYQQL
+676 QY
-687 QQQQQQLQHPSNDP
+687 QQQQQHQQMSSND
-701 AHSGPNAGTVVI
+701 SGSGVVI
-713 PPALRKLLD
+713 PLALRKRLN

-730 CTQFGCSVR
+730 CTHFGCSVR
-739 ELDQILATDS
+739 DLDKLLATDS

>member
-44 ISEFLIP
+44 ISEYLIP
-51 KVELCNKLVTI
+51 KVELCAKLVTI

-135 GTLANLAA
+135 GTLASLNS
-143 ITPQSSI
+143 TSSI
-150 PPPSSSST
+150 SVPSGTTLTAASST
-158 GTTTGTTTT
+158 TSTGST
-167 TTTTTAPAATAGTA
+167 ATASLQPA
-181 TSVNG
+181 SNG
-186 TFVPS
+186 QGPLETITESMSNQSINSANKTDVANG
-191 SQTNNAPSTSIP
+191 QT
-203 TASTSQGAQAQT
+203 QGSGNS
-215 TANSMAATTGPS
+215 TANSSTSPLISSTLAAPI
-227 SLGTDAAA
+227 DAA
-235 SMSSMSL
+235 SNGSS
-242 AEKPSSNT
+242 AA
-250 TSPSPSSSTFNGVS
+250 
-264 SSLPPMSSGQAASTN
+264 SLPPPVSQEGQTTVGSGAGFTSGSITYAS
-279 VISSSMATAT
+279 I
-289 AIATSASS
+289 
-297 ISPPPTPASTITST
+297 
-311 ALVSSPPSISG
+311 VSSPPSMFGSSIGSV
-322 NAITTILTAPPSSSP
+322 LTAPPSSSP
-337 FPPSKAATLAAANQN
+337 FATTR
-352 GVSSTTATT
+352 SSTNPSNGSTAV
-361 AATNPTTKPP
+361 AKPQ
-371 ASPLLL
+371 AETSPSMMDRL
-377 QRDQIEHGSGMQ
+377 QADGSGMQ

-400 SYCECQIPIDS
+400 SYCECQIPIDT

-421 TYPNPTPVY
+421 TYPNPAPVY

-484 SHLLYYGCIIMV
+484 EHLLYYGCIIMV

-508 IEMMRLT
+508 MEMMRLT
-515 EDVALQCEC
+515 EDVALQYEC
-524 VSYVTLPDMH
+524 VAYVTLPDMH

-563 SEYNIDVRRF
+563 ADYNIDVRRF

-588 YPILDYH
+588 YPILDYY
-595 DPATAIPPSSSK
+595 DPAALGSAPSSAPSSAK
-607 SDTAHSQQPQQ
+607 LHAPQPVNGQ
-618 GTAPNSVNSS
+618 TAPSSIMPAPSIATAAITPSTATAPTGGVPSRPGTPSAIMANQKKMYGDTLTPADQHPYQQQHQAAHHHLQGSS
-628 SVVTPSPSPAPTPL
+628 SDSS
-642 VGSGGNVPATVVPG
+642 SGV
-656 GETQAPR
+656 
-663 KLYGE
+663 L
-668 TLAPTDQN
+668 L
-676 TYMTYSQYQQL
+676 
-687 QQQQQQLQHPSNDP
+687 
-701 AHSGPNAGTVVI
+701 
-713 PPALRKLLD
+713 PPALRKRLN

-730 CTQFGCSVR
+730 CTHFGCSVR
-739 ELDQILATDS
+739 DLDKLLATDS
-749 RVKFIY
+749 RVKFIF

>member
-44 ISEFLIP
+44 ISEYLIP
-51 KVELCNKLVTI
+51 KVELCSKLVTI
-62 STPTCKVIGYP
+62 STPTCKVIGFP

-128 RLAMMDN
+128 RLAMTDN
-135 GTLANLAA
+135 GTLANMASSVSSVA
-143 ITPQSSI
+143 PSSI
-150 PPPSSSST
+150 PLSVPLTTTATTTGTTSTPPTST
-158 GTTTGTTTT
+158 GTAASSTTTTTTTATTTT
-167 TTTTTAPAATAGTA
+167 TTTTVGATTAASSDANAVAATV
-181 TSVNG
+181 TSVSNLALDP
-186 TFVPS
+186 V
-191 SQTNNAPSTSIP
+191 AKD
-203 TASTSQGAQAQT
+203 ASTS
-215 TANSMAATTGPS
+215 S
-227 SLGTDAAA
+227 
-235 SMSSMSL
+235 
-242 AEKPSSNT
+242 
-250 TSPSPSSSTFNGVS
+250 V
-264 SSLPPMSSGQAASTN
+264 
-279 VISSSMATAT
+279 
-289 AIATSASS
+289 
-297 ISPPPTPASTITST
+297 
-311 ALVSSPPSISG
+311 
-322 NAITTILTAPPSSSP
+322 LTAPPSLSP
-337 FPPSKAATLAAANQN
+337 FPPSKPGTVPPSN
-352 GVSSTTATT
+352 GG
-361 AATNPTTKPP
+361 ATNSATKPP
-371 ASPLLL
+371 ASPTLL
-377 QRDQIEHGSGMQ
+377 QQNQIEHGSGMQ

-421 TYPNPTPVY
+421 TYPNPAPVY

-442 ALTDVNWDMTMQ
+442 ALIDVNWDMTMQ

-461 GVNSVKRIA
+461 GVSPVKRIA

-484 SHLLYYGCIIMV
+484 EHLLYYGCIIMV

-508 IEMMRLT
+508 MEMMRLT
-515 EDVALQCEC
+515 EDVALQNEC

-548 QYGVVLQDWIEQNQI
+548 QYGVVLQDWIETNQI
-563 SEYNIDVRRF
+563 AEYNIDVRRF

-588 YPILDYH
+588 YPILDH
-595 DPATAIPPSSSK
+595 HEPVTPATTPLNSKGEPTTSSNPSATATSSASSS
-607 SDTAHSQQPQQ
+607 SAATPVLSSAPIPVPNAMPPPPPPASTTHGEPQP
-618 GTAPNSVNSS
+618 
-628 SVVTPSPSPAPTPL
+628 
-642 VGSGGNVPATVVPG
+642 
-656 GETQAPR
+656 PR
-663 KLYGE
+663 KLYGD

-676 TYMTYSQYQQL
+676 NHMAYNQH
-687 QQQQQQLQHPSNDP
+687 QQQPSND
-701 AHSGPNAGTVVI
+701 SGNSGGSSSGVI
-713 PPALRKLLD
+713 IPLALRKLLD

-739 ELDQILATDS
+739 EMDQILATDS

>member
-44 ISEFLIP
+44 ISEYLIP
-51 KVELCNKLVTI
+51 KVELCAKLVTI

-128 RLAMMDN
+128 RLAMTDN
-135 GTLANLAA
+135 GALASLNS
-143 ITPQSSI
+143 TSSI
-150 PPPSSSST
+150 SVPSGMSPAAATPSTSSST
-158 GTTTGTTTT
+158 TTIATQQPTANGQVLETIPEGVSNLSINGANKSDPTNGQPPGSTTTT
-167 TTTTTAPAATAGTA
+167 SSASPSISSTLAASIDPATNGSAAATFP
-181 TSVNG
+181 
-186 TFVPS
+186 FV
-191 SQTNNAPSTSIP
+191 SQEGLS
-203 TASTSQGAQAQT
+203 
-215 TANSMAATTGPS
+215 TTGS
-227 SLGTDAAA
+227 GTGLTPGSITYAA
-235 SMSSMSL
+235 
-242 AEKPSSNT
+242 
-250 TSPSPSSSTFNGVS
+250 
-264 SSLPPMSSGQAASTN
+264 
-279 VISSSMATAT
+279 I
-289 AIATSASS
+289 
-297 ISPPPTPASTITST
+297 
-311 ALVSSPPSISG
+311 VSSPPSMSG
-322 NAITTILTAPPSSSP
+322 SSIGSVLTAPPSSSP
-337 FPPSKAATLAAANQN
+337 FPLSRSTSGSGSISNGSTVVTKAKPQTAPSLMD
-352 GVSSTTATT
+352 
-361 AATNPTTKPP
+361 
-371 ASPLLL
+371 LL
-377 QRDQIEHGSGMQ
+377 QTDGSGMQ

-400 SYCECQIPIDS
+400 SYCECQIPIDT

-421 TYPNPTPVY
+421 TYPNPAPVY

-454 RITGYIN
+454 RVTGYIN

-484 SHLLYYGCIIMV
+484 EHLLYYGCIIMV

-508 IEMMRLT
+508 MEMMRLT
-515 EDVALQCEC
+515 EDVALQYEC
-524 VSYVTLPDMH
+524 VVYVTLPDMH

-563 SEYNIDVRRF
+563 ADYNIDVRRF

-588 YPILDYH
+588 YPILDYY
-595 DPATAIPPSSSK
+595 DPVTPGSVISSAPSSAKSHAPQPAPSSTIVSAPSLATAAITPSTATATVPTDDMSSRPGTPSAIAANQKKMYGDTLVPTGQQPYQHQALQQHQQMSPSDSSS
-607 SDTAHSQQPQQ
+607 
-618 GTAPNSVNSS
+618 
-628 SVVTPSPSPAPTPL
+628 
-642 VGSGGNVPATVVPG
+642 GG
-656 GETQAPR
+656 
-663 KLYGE
+663 
-668 TLAPTDQN
+668 
-676 TYMTYSQYQQL
+676 M
-687 QQQQQQLQHPSNDP
+687 
-701 AHSGPNAGTVVI
+701 I
-713 PPALRKLLD
+713 PPALKKRLN

-730 CTQFGCSVR
+730 CTHFGCSVR
-739 ELDQILATDS
+739 DLDKLLATDS
-749 RVKFIY
+749 RIKFIY

>member
-44 ISEFLIP
+44 ISEYLIP
-51 KVELCNKLVTI
+51 KVELCAKLVTI

-135 GTLANLAA
+135 GALASLNSTSSISGFSGATTALAA
-143 ITPQSSI
+143 T
-150 PPPSSSST
+150 
-158 GTTTGTTTT
+158 
-167 TTTTTAPAATAGTA
+167 
-181 TSVNG
+181 
-186 TFVPS
+186 
-191 SQTNNAPSTSIP
+191 
-203 TASTSQGAQAQT
+203 
-215 TANSMAATTGPS
+215 
-227 SLGTDAAA
+227 
-235 SMSSMSL
+235 
-242 AEKPSSNT
+242 
-250 TSPSPSSSTFNGVS
+250 
-264 SSLPPMSSGQAASTN
+264 
-279 VISSSMATAT
+279 
-289 AIATSASS
+289 ATSASS
-297 ISPPPTPASTITST
+297 TTTSSQQPTANGQVPLETITEGASSLSINGANKFDSANGQTQGSATTT
-311 ALVSSPPSISG
+311 ASASPSIPNTLGAPIDPTTNDSSAATLPPVSPEGQFTAVSGTGFTSGSITYAAIVSSPPSMSG
-322 NAITTILTAPPSSSP
+322 NSIGSVLTAPPSSSP
-337 FPPSKAATLAAANQN
+337 FPPSR
-352 GVSSTTATT
+352 STTSSGATSNGST
-361 AATNPTTKPP
+361 AVAKTKPQTAP
-371 ASPLLL
+371 SLMDLL
-377 QRDQIEHGSGMQ
+377 QADGSGMQ

-400 SYCECQIPIDS
+400 SYCECQIPIDT

-421 TYPNPTPVY
+421 TYPNPAPVY

-484 SHLLYYGCIIMV
+484 EHLLYYGCIIMV

-508 IEMMRLT
+508 MEMMRLT
-515 EDVALQCEC
+515 EDVALQYEC
-524 VSYVTLPDMH
+524 VAYVTLPDMH

-563 SEYNIDVRRF
+563 ADYNIDVRRF

-588 YPILDYH
+588 YPILDYY
-595 DPATAIPPSSSK
+595 DPLTPGSAASSAPSSAK
-607 SDTAHSQQPQQ
+607 LHAPQPVN
-618 GTAPNSVNSS
+618 GEAAPNSVIVSAPS
-628 SVVTPSPSPAPTPL
+628 LATAALTPSTATATAPT
-642 VGSGGNVPATVVPG
+642 GGVPSRPG
-656 GETQAPR
+656 TPSAIAANQ
-663 KLYGE
+663 KKMYGD
-668 TLAPTDQN
+668 TLAPTDQH
-676 TYMTYSQYQQL
+676 TYP
-687 QQQQQQLQHPSNDP
+687 QQQQAQQHQQMSSND
-701 AHSGPNAGTVVI
+701 SGSGVVI
-713 PPALRKLLD
+713 PLALRKRLN

-730 CTQFGCSVR
+730 CTHFGCSVR
-739 ELDQILATDS
+739 DLDRLLATDS

>member
-44 ISEFLIP
+44 ISEYLIP
-51 KVELCNKLVTI
+51 KVELCAKLVTI

-135 GTLANLAA
+135 GTLASLNSSTSISVPSGTTLAA
-143 ITPQSSI
+143 ATNA
-150 PPPSSSST
+150 SST
-158 GTTTGTTTT
+158 GTTTVPIQQPAANGQGPLETISESISNLGIKTDVTNGQMQGTIIGAPNGSTSPSFSGALAAPIDSTFNVP
-167 TTTTTAPAATAGTA
+167 PAATA
-181 TSVNG
+181 SHPV
-186 TFVPS
+186 
-191 SQTNNAPSTSIP
+191 SQE
-203 TASTSQGAQAQT
+203 GQT
-215 TANSMAATTGPS
+215 TSNSGAGFTSGSITYAA
-227 SLGTDAAA
+227 
-235 SMSSMSL
+235 
-242 AEKPSSNT
+242 
-250 TSPSPSSSTFNGVS
+250 
-264 SSLPPMSSGQAASTN
+264 
-279 VISSSMATAT
+279 I
-289 AIATSASS
+289 
-297 ISPPPTPASTITST
+297 
-311 ALVSSPPSISG
+311 VSSPPSMSG
-322 NAITTILTAPPSSSP
+322 SGIGSVLTAPPSSSP
-337 FPPSKAATLAAANQN
+337 FSSVRSPTNPGTTNNGLTAVTKTKTQTPPSLMD
-352 GVSSTTATT
+352 
-361 AATNPTTKPP
+361 
-371 ASPLLL
+371 LL
-377 QRDQIEHGSGMQ
+377 QADGSGMQ

-400 SYCECQIPIDS
+400 SYCECQIPIDT

-421 TYPNPTPVY
+421 TYPNPAPVY

-484 SHLLYYGCIIMV
+484 EHLLYYGCIIMV

-508 IEMMRLT
+508 MEMMRLT

-524 VSYVTLPDMH
+524 VAYVTLPDMH

-563 SEYNIDVRRF
+563 ADYNIDVRRF

-588 YPILDYH
+588 YPILDYY
-595 DPATAIPPSSSK
+595 DPLAPGSTVSSAPSSVKLHAPQPVNGQAAPSSIMSAPSMATAALTPS
-607 SDTAHSQQPQQ
+607 TA
-618 GTAPNSVNSS
+618 TAPTGGVSS
-628 SVVTPSPSPAPTPL
+628 RPGTPSTILA
-642 VGSGGNVPATVVPG
+642 N
-656 GETQAPR
+656 Q
-663 KLYGE
+663 KKMYGD
-668 TLAPTDQN
+668 TLAPSDQHP
-676 TYMTYSQYQQL
+676 Y
-687 QQQQQQLQHPSNDP
+687 QQQQTSQHQQQVSSSDS
-701 AHSGPNAGTVVI
+701 ASGTII
-713 PPALRKLLD
+713 PPALRKRLN

-730 CTQFGCSVR
+730 CTHFGCSVR
-739 ELDQILATDS
+739 DLDKLLATDS